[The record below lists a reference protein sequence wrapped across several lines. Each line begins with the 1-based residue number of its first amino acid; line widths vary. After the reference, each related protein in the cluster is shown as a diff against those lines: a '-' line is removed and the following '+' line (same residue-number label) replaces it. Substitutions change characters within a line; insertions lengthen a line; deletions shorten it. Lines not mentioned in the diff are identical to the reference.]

1 MEAEKEEHELKVI
14 KEKYGNELLQQVRKD
29 MGLPKDPVPKIVPAL
44 IGNPHAS
51 EHDTPSP
58 SLEPSAL
65 LSKVKMEKYSI
76 SELAEPDI
84 SSPSSHVTSPRGQK
98 RQHQGVSTPPPKQY
112 ANKDDLFTILTPK
125 SKAKSSHQALF
136 SPQGKVAPAPELYD
150 NSLDVRSSE

>member
-1 MEAEKEEHELKVI
+1 
-14 KEKYGNELLQQVRKD
+14 

-58 SLEPSAL
+58 SFRPSAF
-65 LSKVKMEKYSI
+65 LSKVKTEKYSI
-76 SELAEPDI
+76 SKLAEPDI

-98 RQHQGVSTPPPKQY
+98 RQHQGESTPPPKQY

-125 SKAKSSHQALF
+125 SKAKSSCQALF
-136 SPQGKVAPAPELYD
+136 SPQGKVASAPELHD
-150 NSLDVRSSE
+150 NSLDIGSSEYMKQLNGIKYNLTCF